1 MARFKDHFGIAVAA
15 FEKQNKQTDKLGYLP
30 KRELSLAEQLLEFGN
45 AEEKLM
51 AMIYLNSKKK

>member
-15 FEKQNKQTDKLGYLP
+15 FEKQNRKTDKLGLLP
-30 KRELSLAEQLLEFGN
+30 TRELSLAEQLLEFGN

-51 AMIYLNSKKK
+51 AKIYLSKKK